1 MYRRMGDGVGV
12 WMTIFGGARTLGF
25 QWEQEGIRVA
35 NRVRLLKIDLL
46 QTR

>member
-12 WMTIFGGARTLGF
+12 WMTIFGGGARTLGF

-46 QTR
+46 

>member
-12 WMTIFGGARTLGF
+12 WMTIFGGASTLGF
-25 QWEQEGIRVA
+25 QWEQEGIGVA

-46 QTR
+46 